1 MNANC
6 PSDYIEA
13 SAKSSLDDTATL
25 IAYIRALTPSPKTA
39 LVQPIITPRFAIS
52 CTSELLT
59 GLGQLAAAEE
69 AAGSPVAIQTHL
81 AENTGEIAF
90 TKELFA
96 DIGGEW
102 DGSYTGVYEHFGL
115 LGPRTVLAHCVSGI
129 QILVT
134 PCLALTTA
142 ASFLAQV
149 HLEDEELELI
159 KRTSSGVSHCPASN
173 FNLRSGIAKV
183 AKMLDREIKVGPLVS
198 RIGDAF
204 ATNPTYLQVGL
215 GTDCSGGYEMG
226 IVSQMR
232 TAILGSKA
240 IKFDTS
246 APTPTAD
253 DGSFAGASHLPLS
266 AVFHMATLGGAS
278 LVGLDGTVGS
288 FEAGKEWDAL
298 LIDVNSRRGTPAMW
312 FDAEEEA
319 DEAWEESAFERFV
332 RPSHAIHKCSDG
344 C

>member
-25 IAYIRALTPSPKTA
+25 ITYIRALTPSPKTA

-142 ASFLAQV
+142 A
-149 HLEDEELELI
+149 
-159 KRTSSGVSHCPASN
+159 
-173 FNLRSGIAKV
+173 
-183 AKMLDREIKVGPLVS
+183 
-198 RIGDAF
+198 
-204 ATNPTYLQVGL
+204 
-215 GTDCSGGYEMG
+215 
-226 IVSQMR
+226 
-232 TAILGSKA
+232 
-240 IKFDTS
+240 
-246 APTPTAD
+246 
-253 DGSFAGASHLPLS
+253 
-266 AVFHMATLGGAS
+266 
-278 LVGLDGTVGS
+278 
-288 FEAGKEWDAL
+288 
-298 LIDVNSRRGTPAMW
+298 
-312 FDAEEEA
+312 
-319 DEAWEESAFERFV
+319 
-332 RPSHAIHKCSDG
+332 
-344 C
+344 